1 MQTHRFWRTAIV
13 ILNAEQTGKKEEFV
27 VKIGIMQPYFFPYLG
42 YWQLMNAVDRYV
54 VYDDVNFINRG
65 RINRNA
71 ILIQQQAHNVNLI
84 LSGASQNKLIN
95 QIQVNA
101 ETAVQ
106 AKLLR
111 TIEMAYAKAPFF
123 ANVMPMIQEIATQK
137 EKNLAQYL
145 FYSLHVI
152 GEYLGITTEL
162 ILSSHLN
169 KDCSLKGYKKII
181 SICQLLDGTEYYNS
195 INGVPLYAPHV
206 AEFREAGLELLFPKM
221 RKITYPQYGNPFV
234 ENLSIID
241 VMMFNSRQECQ
252 NLLKEYDLM
261 KGSAAAI

>member
-1 MQTHRFWRTAIV
+1 M
-13 ILNAEQTGKKEEFV
+13 
-27 VKIGIMQPYFFPYLG
+27 KIGIMQPYFLPYLG

-54 VYDDVNFINRG
+54 VYDDVNYIKGG

-71 ILIQQQAHNVNLI
+71 ILMQKQAHNINLI
-84 LSGASQNKLIN
+84 LSGASPNKLIN

-101 ETAVQ
+101 NPTTQ

-111 TIEMAYAKAPFF
+111 TIEMAYSKAPFF
-123 ANVMPMIQEIATQK
+123 AYVMPLLQDIMTQK
-137 EKNLAQYL
+137 EENLAQYL
-145 FYSLHVI
+145 FCSFQII
-152 GEYLGITTEL
+152 GAYLGIQTEL
-162 ILSSHLN
+162 ILSSRLEKN
-169 KDCSLKGYKKII
+169 CSQRGYQKVI
-181 SICQLLDGTEYYNS
+181 SICQLLGGTEYYNS